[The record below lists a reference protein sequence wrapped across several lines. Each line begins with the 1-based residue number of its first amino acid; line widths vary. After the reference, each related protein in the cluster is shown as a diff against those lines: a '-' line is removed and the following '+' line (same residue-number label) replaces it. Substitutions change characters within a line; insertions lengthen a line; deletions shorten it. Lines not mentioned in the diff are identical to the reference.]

1 MQEET
6 GQNLIMGNMTDAQL
20 AQIAK
25 MNAPRKLGA
34 VITTGAKKP
43 PSALRLKPIAQKGEP
58 DHAESAATMMGMQ
71 SLRTND
77 HTADPNPS
85 MAQLGRELDEDSI
98 LRDVMG
104 NQNKQSS
111 TILTSNKKSLINEQ
125 DQRSP
130 QAHPHDLADALL
142 NSGDFD
148 VSNSQSPGK
157 LDRQLENIMDELGRI
172 NQQDDFEDLM
182 SNIEKESEALV
193 PPSAS
198 PSIVGKSTKTKS
210 SRNYELQT
218 LDLDGKAN
226 VFGAKS
232 KDNGTSVDQTIVN
245 NSVRQTTE
253 LGIDDLM

>member
-1 MQEET
+1 
-6 GQNLIMGNMTDAQL
+6 
-20 AQIAK
+20 

-34 VITTGAKKP
+34 VIAAGAKKP
-43 PSALRLKPIAQKGEP
+43 PSALRLKPAEQQDPPE
-58 DHAESAATMMGMQ
+58 HAESAATMGMQ
-71 SLRTND
+71 SLKTND

-85 MAQLGRELDEDSI
+85 MAQLAREIDEDSI

-104 NQNKQSS
+104 NNKQRS
-111 TILTSNKKSLINEQ
+111 TNLTSNKKSLINEQ

-130 QAHPHDLADALL
+130 QGNRQDLADALL

-182 SNIEKESEALV
+182 SNIEKESEALG

-210 SRNYELQT
+210 SRNYDVQT
-218 LDLDGKAN
+218 LDLDGKAK